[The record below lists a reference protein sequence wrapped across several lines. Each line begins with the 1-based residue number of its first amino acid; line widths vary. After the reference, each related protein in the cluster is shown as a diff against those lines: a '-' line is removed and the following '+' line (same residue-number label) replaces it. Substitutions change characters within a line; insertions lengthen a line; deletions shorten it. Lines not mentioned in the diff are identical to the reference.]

1 MNQPITFRDPASGK
15 IKQIPINS
23 IATMENSYSL
33 GSIRRKNLDRV
44 VTLYSNVVDGYNA
57 NDINVQIKELLA
69 DHTMPHG
76 YTFKF
81 TGEQEEQAK
90 EMSLLISA
98 LALALFLILMI
109 IVGQFNRVSSPIV
122 IMFSVIFSTIGVFLG
137 LVIFQM
143 DFIIIMTMIGII
155 SLAGIVVNNAI
166 VLLDYTILLMDRKK
180 AELGSEARLGKE
192 DLVESIV
199 RSGKTRLRP
208 VLLTAITT
216 VLGLIPLAIGFNI
229 DFFGLFASYEP
240 DIYIGGENVLFWGP
254 MSWTIIFGIT
264 FATFLTL
271 IVVPVMFLGLERM
284 KYYFYEKGFVYTM
297 KAFASWL
304 SFRIYKFNA

>member
-1 MNQPITFRDPASGK
+1 
-15 IKQIPINS
+15 
-23 IATMENSYSL
+23 
-33 GSIRRKNLDRV
+33 
-44 VTLYSNVVDGYNA
+44 
-57 NDINVQIKELLA
+57 
-69 DHTMPHG
+69 
-76 YTFKF
+76 
-81 TGEQEEQAK
+81 
-90 EMSLLISA
+90 MSFLVSA